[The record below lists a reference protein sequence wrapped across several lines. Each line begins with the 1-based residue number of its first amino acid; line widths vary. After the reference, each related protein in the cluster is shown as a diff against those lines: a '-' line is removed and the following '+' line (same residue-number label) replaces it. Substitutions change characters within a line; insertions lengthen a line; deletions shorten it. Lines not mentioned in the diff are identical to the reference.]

1 MSLIIARVIGNVW
14 ATRMEESLRGLKFL
28 VVQPVVM
35 KYKETGEA
43 YLEGRGDTLVVGD
56 RIGAGEDEIVMVA
69 SGSSA
74 RQSLPDTHIPVDA
87 MVVGIIDKET
97 FAAQSGGFYG

>member
-1 MSLIIARVIGNVW
+1 MIIARVIGNVW
-14 ATRMEESLRGLKFL
+14 ATRKEESLRGLKFL

-35 KYKETGEA
+35 KYKETGEV

-56 RIGAGEDEIVMVA
+56 RIGAGETELVMIA

-74 RQSLPDTHIPVDA
+74 RQSLPDSHIPVDA

-97 FAAQSGGFYG
+97 FASESGDHYE